1 MTTPSA
7 TTERT
12 APRASVRRWRVV
24 DIVVASVLGI
34 ASGVIFWVWNITYS
48 PLSDVLGAAL
58 PGLQGLTAGPWLFAG
73 VLGGLVIRKVGAAFY
88 VELLAAFASMLIGAQ
103 WGPDTLISG
112 VLQGLGAELIF
123 ALFLYRRYTLGVA
136 VLAGAAAAL
145 LEVPHELIVYYPGL
159 DAGFQWIFSISLV
172 VSGAVIAG
180 VGGWA
185 LARGLAAT
193 GVLRRFASGRE
204 RDADV

>member
-1 MTTPSA
+1 MTA
-7 TTERT
+7 TTT
-12 APRASVRRWRVV
+12 ASAPGGFATARRWRVV

-34 ASGVIFWVWNITYS
+34 AAGVIFWVWNITYS
-48 PLSDVLGAAL
+48 PLSDLLGAVL
-58 PGLQGLTAGPWLFAG
+58 PGLSGLTAGPWLFAG

-112 VLQGLGAELIF
+112 VLQGLGAELVF
-123 ALFLYRRYTLGVA
+123 AAFLYRRYTLGVA
-136 VLAGAAAAL
+136 MLAGAAAAL

-159 DAGFQWIFSISLV
+159 DAAFQWIFGISLV
-172 VSGAVIAG
+172 VSGAVVAG
-180 VGGWA
+180 IGGWA

-193 GVLRRFASGRE
+193 GVLNRFASGRE
-204 RDADV
+204 RNADV